1 MWGGGFGVDSVYP
14 LVCADM
20 QAGSDSVDF
29 LAVEEVWDS
38 DVVLLGG
45 LVFK

>member
-1 MWGGGFGVDSVYP
+1 MWGGGLGADSVYP

-20 QAGSDSVDF
+20 QAGGDSVEF
-29 LAVEEVWDS
+29 LTVEEIRDS
-38 DVVLLGG
+38 DAVLLGG